1 MRDFQA
7 NKIKAAW
14 PFPITKPGTSK
25 QPAWPFP
32 KYEEMV
38 AADNGWTVPNTEL
51 TSTWK
56 INTPRPWFK
65 PTNFGES
72 AVTVNVPSV
81 FGVEPIVDGSNL
93 PPIKGKFEWPKVDLI
108 TGSGTTGPIQA
119 GILTP
124 DVFATNPPPSGAE
137 ISAVQAEKD
146 PDGKNLNSPG
156 AKADC
161 GKLRPWLVLGD
172 FSHALEEVV
181 KVGTAGA
188 RKYTDHG
195 WLSVENAEDRYM
207 EAYARHMIELG
218 KGKVYDDGPTGTYTK
233 HLANAIWNLLA
244 VLELQERNESI
255 RDSAL

>member
-38 AADNGWTVPNTEL
+38 ASYNGWTVPNTEL

-56 INTPRPWFK
+56 VNTPRPWFK

-72 AVTVNVPSV
+72 AVTVNVPPI
-81 FGVEPIVDGSNL
+81 FGIEPIVDGSKL
-93 PPIKGKFEWPKVDLI
+93 PPIKGKFEWPK
-108 TGSGTTGPIQA
+108 SG
-119 GILTP
+119 
-124 DVFATNPPPSGAE
+124 FE
-137 ISAVQAEKD
+137 ISAVQVEKD
-146 PDGKNLNSPG
+146 PDGKDLNSPG

-218 KGKVYDDGPTGTYTK
+218 KGKIYDDGPTGTYTK